1 MAPGPSTLRPKGSR
15 AHDARMSFEL
25 ALGLWAVVTLFAWP
39 AAVYLIAI
47 LAPDIADGW
56 RATLRKRSAPWR

>member
-1 MAPGPSTLRPKGSR
+1 
-15 AHDARMSFEL
+15 MSFEL

-39 AAVYLIAI
+39 AAVFLIAI

-56 RATLRKRSAPWR
+56 RATVLRRVGPSAVCPLPSGSRTTSG